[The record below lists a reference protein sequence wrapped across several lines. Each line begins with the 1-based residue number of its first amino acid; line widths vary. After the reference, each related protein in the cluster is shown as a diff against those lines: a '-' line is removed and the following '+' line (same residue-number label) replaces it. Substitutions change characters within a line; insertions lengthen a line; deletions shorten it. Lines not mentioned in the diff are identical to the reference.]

1 MEVESPPAITNCS
14 PTTHNHTEVSP
25 LHLQDTVYLQP
36 LATFSQYEVG
46 ACNGS
51 VRWNLTDGEAWRHDS
66 LCGGVALSADRYGDV
81 EFRGSFYPLDD
92 DGDDEESPLS
102 WDWSGF
108 VFGYEDPGHFYIV
121 LGPRNVETLETTTT
135 TTTVATG
142 CDGGD
147 TCCTTSRRCAVGEG
161 DCDGD
166 WDCLPGLRCGVDNC
180 HGGSFDGSDDCCYRP
195 SVATTTPRHGLLG
208 Q

>member
-1 MEVESPPAITNCS
+1 MLEVESPPAITNCS

-36 LATFSQYEVG
+36 LATFSPYEVG

-92 DGDDEESPLS
+92 DGDGDEDSPLS

-121 LGPRNVETLETTTT
+121 LGPRNVETLRGISKSEGNKPLIAA
-135 TTTVATG
+135 ATS
-142 CDGGD
+142 
-147 TCCTTSRRCAVGEG
+147 T
-161 DCDGD
+161 
-166 WDCLPGLRCGVDNC
+166 
-180 HGGSFDGSDDCCYRP
+180 
-195 SVATTTPRHGLLG
+195 HGLLG
-208 Q
+208 KNHIFCQTVTQYLTSPYLTSYLY

>member
-1 MEVESPPAITNCS
+1 MLTKIEFLANLCLAFVLSS
-14 PTTHNHTEVSP
+14 M
-25 LHLQDTVYLQP
+25 QDTVYLQP
-36 LATFSQYEVG
+36 LDTFSQYELG

-92 DGDDEESPLS
+92 GD
-102 WDWSGF
+102 DWSGF
-108 VFGYEDPGHFYIV
+108 VFRYEDPGHFYIV
-121 LGPRNVETLETTTT
+121 LGPRNVETL
-135 TTTVATG
+135 G
-142 CDGGD
+142 CNGGD
-147 TCCTTSRRCAVGEG
+147 HCCTSSRRCAVGEG
-161 DCDGD
+161 DCDNDGQ
-166 WDCLPGLRCGVDNC
+166 CLPGLRCGVNNC

-208 Q
+208 RYE